1 MIQSTRIGHT
11 VNQLR
16 KMDGKV
22 GEKAK
27 ELIKK
32 WKKLIP
38 NSNEKPQSDIKKID
52 TRNKGSTRNEEK
64 TKELPI
70 SLSTSDPIP
79 HDNRAKM
86 QTCLSVSPSTKR
98 RTNSKSTSSKQRHD
112 DIVKQELDTIS
123 STGSRSQ
130 PGSTINSLD
139 DGNYI
144 KQSHGDHVIQSYDS
158 ADQEGFDRRKRK
170 G

>member
-1 MIQSTRIGHT
+1 MIQSTRVGHT

-79 HDNRAKM
+79 HDNCAKM

-123 STGSRSQ
+123 STGSRWQ
-130 PGSTINSLD
+130 PD

>member
-1 MIQSTRIGHT
+1 
-11 VNQLR
+11 
-16 KMDGKV
+16 MDGKV

-38 NSNEKPQSDIKKID
+38 NSNEKPESDIKKID
-52 TRNKGSTRNEEK
+52 IGNESSIRNEVCKTQEK
-64 TKELPI
+64 TKDLPV
-70 SLSTSDPIP
+70 SLSSSDPIP

-112 DIVKQELDTIS
+112 DIVRQELDTIS

-144 KQSHGDHVIQSYDS
+144 KQSHDDHVIQSHDS